1 MTWEP
6 DTARGKIEEGRPLHM
21 WMTYRTLAAGNA
33 WPLPQM
39 SEKLNV
45 FWDDRTVRSINGQ
58 PMDLAGRT
66 AADRRL
72 TTDDLWLPIRVDF
85 TNIPAPQST
94 HRVDF
99 PGGQTVIA
107 RPVDTTGVPG
117 LAGNVRLAVV
127 LDRSR
132 SMAEQQ
138 QAVEASFERLR
149 DLANTG
155 AQVDVYL
162 TASPFRGE
170 APSLARLEDFDASS
184 ILTFGGQNGP
194 SSWRSSLSCAATGPM
209 TRCWC

>member
-6 DTARGKIEEGRPLHM
+6 NTARGKVEEGRPLHM

-45 FWDDRTVRSINGQ
+45 FWDDRTVRLINGQ
-58 PMDLAGRT
+58 PMDLSDAGSRYGGGPPT
-66 AADRRL
+66 RPTEDM
-72 TTDDLWLPIRVDF
+72 WLPPSVDF
-85 TNIPAPQST
+85 TDLPITQST

-107 RPVDTTGVPG
+107 RPVQVDELSG

-138 QAVEASFERLR
+138 AAVEASFERLQVSDWHR
-149 DLANTG
+149 RAGRCLFDCVALPWRVAFAGPARGLRRWLDL
-155 AQVDVYL
+155 
-162 TASPFRGE
+162 
-170 APSLARLEDFDASS
+170 
-184 ILTFGGQNGP
+184 
-194 SSWRSSLSCAATGPM
+194 
-209 TRCWC
+209 